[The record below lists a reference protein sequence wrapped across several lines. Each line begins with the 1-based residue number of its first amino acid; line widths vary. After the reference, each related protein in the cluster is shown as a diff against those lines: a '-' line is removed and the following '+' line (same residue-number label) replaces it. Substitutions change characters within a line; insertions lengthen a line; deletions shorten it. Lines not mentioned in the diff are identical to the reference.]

1 MSQNIRYHLLFKLL
15 WLNLFNRKRKILYR
29 VCQIDVL
36 FYQWLRHWMSNIPN
50 NILCSDPIFV
60 LFKLTVALLKVVFS
74 PGYSNLIIHAT
85 ISWVCD
91 WKKKVLKRLSIFPI
105 HLEKKI
111 NQRNMIYIIF
121 WHHISIRRNFFLLN
135 FFEEK
140 KFNYFT
146 FYIFESQVLAKH

>member
-1 MSQNIRYHLLFKLL
+1 M
-15 WLNLFNRKRKILYR
+15 
-29 VCQIDVL
+29 CQIDVL

-60 LFKLTVALLKVVFS
+60 QFKLTVALLKVVFS

-105 HLEKKI
+105 HLEKKNQPKKYDIYNFLTSYFNKKEIFSPKLFWGKKIQLFYFLYIWVTSFGQALI
-111 NQRNMIYIIF
+111 NLHELQMVSDILGNPV
-121 WHHISIRRNFFLLN
+121 SV
-135 FFEEK
+135 K
-140 KFNYFT
+140 DK
-146 FYIFESQVLAKH
+146 

>member
-1 MSQNIRYHLLFKLL
+1 MSNWRP
-15 WLNLFNRKRKILYR
+15 
-29 VCQIDVL
+29 

-60 LFKLTVALLKVVFS
+60 QFKLTVALLKVVFS

-105 HLEKKI
+105 HLEKKNQPKKYDIYNFLTSYFNKKEIFSPKLFWGKKIQLFYFLYIWVTSFGQALI
-111 NQRNMIYIIF
+111 NLHELQMVSDILGNPV
-121 WHHISIRRNFFLLN
+121 SV
-135 FFEEK
+135 K
-140 KFNYFT
+140 DK
-146 FYIFESQVLAKH
+146 